1 MFLPF
6 SVEMDIGLIVGCRLN
21 IKELQ
26 RQDFIDPRA
35 TLIKQRQKK
44 PIPYGIAVAFRT
56 FQYQAD
62 VVCGKPCEIYNPIII
77 DIVYFADCFILV
89 QGDCVLLVKIP
100 AEPAYV

>member
-6 SVEMDIGLIVGCRLN
+6 SVEMDIGLVVGCRLN

-44 PIPYGIAVAFRT
+44 PIPYGIAVAFCT

-62 VVCGKPCEIYNPIII
+62 
-77 DIVYFADCFILV
+77 IVYGLFRSDLSHAINPTMFFWLKSEACIVSTVTSFS
-89 QGDCVLLVKIP
+89 
-100 AEPAYV
+100 ASR